1 MVKFTF
7 LFALL
12 GLVFGSN
19 PAVAEPSNAHQE
31 ESSKF
36 KPGDFIMHH
45 IADAHEIHFFTLNEG
60 TSAEK
65 HFSIYLPIIVKTE
78 AGWEIFSSSHFY
90 HNQRSIKTP
99 KGHEHYYANP
109 EHKMVMFH
117 EKIYTSQ
124 DGSLKI
130 DAEGHEIQVL
140 EGANRLLADFKPG
153 IIYEN
158 IAGSQGDNFP
168 VAQFL
173 TDKGYNL
180 FRYRPYLQELIPLD
194 SIDDLQGNLNII
206 ALPKDE
212 L

>member
-1 MVKFTF
+1 
-7 LFALL
+7 
-12 GLVFGSN
+12 
-19 PAVAEPSNAHQE
+19 
-31 ESSKF
+31 
-36 KPGDFIMHH
+36 
-45 IADAHEIHFFTLNEG
+45 
-60 TSAEK
+60 
-65 HFSIYLPIIVKTE
+65 
-78 AGWEIFSSSHFY
+78 
-90 HNQRSIKTP
+90 
-99 KGHEHYYANP
+99 
-109 EHKMVMFH
+109 
-117 EKIYTSQ
+117 
-124 DGSLKI
+124 
-130 DAEGHEIQVL
+130 
-140 EGANRLLADFKPG
+140 LLADFQPG